1 MLELT
6 LRRDG
11 SSNFGRNNQYA
22 YFPSVSAGWTLTN
35 EPFMENK
42 PGWFDF
48 LKVRGSW
55 GQNGNEKIGSFGYT
69 TTMTGGNNYSLIVRK
84 RTPSDA
90 LSHNLPN
97 ADRRERHYW

>member
-55 GQNGNEKIGSFGYT
+55 GQTEMK
-69 TTMTGGNNYSLIVRK
+69 K
-84 RTPSDA
+84 SDR
-90 LSHNLPN
+90 LDIL
-97 ADRRERHYW
+97 RQ

>member
-1 MLELT
+1 MASVFGRLNYNYDERYMLELT

-35 EPFMENK
+35 EAFMENK

-69 TTMTGGNNYSLIVRK
+69 TTMTGGNNYK
-84 RTPSDA
+84 A
-90 LSHNLPN
+90 
-97 ADRRERHYW
+97 YFFG